1 MCMWVSCFLFFYIVV
16 GGRVPFWD
24 CLKETQRDNHN
35 VWGGEDTSVY
45 YFSICIWIF
54 AHVYIYIY
62 ISIQMYIYIYISIY
76 TGGVGHWPQAIK
88 CSGAA
93 FLPQRLENQRR
104 LLPPIFWSP
113 KQIDPSAHTMA
124 LEGGWRGFAV
134 EFASTRCLGNDILGG
149 LYVSATCYG
158 LPLLLP

>member
-1 MCMWVSCFLFFYIVV
+1 MYVGVLFSFLLYCC
-16 GGRVPFWD
+16 GGKGTMLGQFLGRRRHLRILFLYLHMD
-24 CLKETQRDNHN
+24 
-35 VWGGEDTSVY
+35 
-45 YFSICIWIF
+45 ICTC
-54 AHVYIYIY
+54 IY
-62 ISIQMYIYIYISIY
+62 ISIQMCIYIYISIY